1 MAQSRR
7 HDLHMMSN
15 RIDALDPAVPELAPQ
30 PRFAAGYR
38 ALELAGPDGR
48 RLPCALWYPAD
59 PDSPRGIT
67 YDTLIRDG
75 VTATRLHGAA
85 SAGARPA
92 PGDRPPLV
100 LISHG
105 YPGNRFLMSHLGEA
119 LAARGFAAAAI
130 DHPGS
135 TYDAKRAF
143 AETLYYR
150 PLDQRAAVDALAD
163 SDLPVDA
170 TRVGVVGY
178 SMGGYGAL
186 VYGGAGLTE
195 AAAARAW
202 EGPHFDLGRHVAGS
216 PAHDALHDPYVRA
229 VVAIGPWGRQHD
241 LWSDATLGAM
251 RAPLLLMAGSADDT
265 SDYPAMRRI
274 WETAGGTS
282 HLLTFHGAGHNAAAP
297 IPAPQE
303 AASPSPHLDF
313 LPAEHYADPLW
324 PNVTMN
330 TIAQNAAAAFLS
342 RHLTGEGGL
351 PDQTWCDQ
359 AVTAPL
365 RLTLETRAAR

>member
-1 MAQSRR
+1 MAQMRV
-7 HDLHMMSN
+7 HQWPMTEN
-15 RIDALDPAVPELAPQ
+15 RIDANDPAVPVLAPA
-30 PRFAAGYR
+30 PRFAAGFR
-38 ALELAGPDGR
+38 ELVLDGPEGR
-48 RLPCALWYPAD
+48 HLPCALWYPAA

-85 SAGARPA
+85 SPDALPAAGDA
-92 PGDRPPLV
+92 PPLV

-135 TYDAKRAF
+135 TYDAKRDF
-143 AETLYYR
+143 VETLYYR
-150 PLDQRAAVDALAD
+150 PLDQRAAVDALAA
-163 SDLPVDA
+163 SGLHLDA
-170 TRVGVVGY
+170 GRLGVIGY

-186 VYGGAGLTE
+186 TYGGAGLTE
-195 AAAARAW
+195 RAAARNW
-202 EGPHFDLGRHVAGS
+202 DGPAFDLSRHVAGT
-216 PAHDALHDPYVRA
+216 ATHDALHDPRLRA

-241 LWSDATLGAM
+241 LWSDASLGAM

-265 SDYPAMRRI
+265 SDYAAMRRI
-274 WETAGGTS
+274 WDTAGGTA
-282 HLLTFHGAGHNAAAP
+282 HLLTFHGAWHNAAAP

-303 AASPSPHLDF
+303 ALSPSPHLDF

-342 RHLTGEGGL
+342 RHLSGEGGL
-351 PDQTWCDQ
+351 PDQAWCDR
-359 AVTAPL
+359 AATDPL
-365 RLTLETRAAR
+365 RLTLESRAAR